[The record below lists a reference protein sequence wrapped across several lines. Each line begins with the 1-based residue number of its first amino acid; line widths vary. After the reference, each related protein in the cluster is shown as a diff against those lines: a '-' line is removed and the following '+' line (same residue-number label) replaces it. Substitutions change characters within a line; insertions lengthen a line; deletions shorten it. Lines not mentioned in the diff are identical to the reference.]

1 MKKFYNSIELK
12 GYVMNINRKKIWQL
26 NENEV
31 TPKELFE
38 KRRNFIKLGAASI
51 VSSGAIMQA
60 LAEEKLPRITLDY
73 IKDKNVENLKLNTFE
88 QITSHNNFYEFTTSQ
103 SGVKDIAHILNT
115 DNWTVK
121 IDGLIENPMEVD
133 LDDLSKMFTQEERI
147 YRFRCVEGWSMVVP
161 WNGFSLS
168 SLVRKVK
175 PLSNAKY
182 IRFET
187 LVDPSTFPDQARG
200 RFGVI
205 SYPYVEGLRLD
216 EAMNEL
222 SFLATGLYGDVMPKQ
237 NGAPIRLVV
246 PWKYGFKSIK
256 SIVKISFVE
265 EEPLNSW
272 QKENKNEYG
281 FYANV
286 NPNVDH
292 PRWSQKKERVLGSF
306 LKQKTLM
313 FNGYEKEVA
322 SLYKNMDLTKF
333 I

>member
-1 MKKFYNSIELK
+1 
-12 GYVMNINRKKIWQL
+12 MNWQIS
-26 NENEV
+26 ENEV

-51 VSSGAIMQA
+51 VSSGAIMEL
-60 LAEEKLPRITLDY
+60 LAQENLPKITLDF
-73 IKDKNVENLKLNTFE
+73 IKDKNIDNLKLNTFE

-103 SGVKDIAHILNT
+103 SGVKDIAHTLNT
-115 DNWTVK
+115 DNWSVT
-121 IDGLIENPMEVD
+121 IDGLVENPMKVN
-133 LDDLSKMFTQEERI
+133 LDDLVKMFTIEERI

-161 WNGFSLS
+161 WNGFSLA
-168 SLVRKVK
+168 SLIKKVK
-175 PLSNAKY
+175 PLSSAKY
-182 IRFET
+182 VRFET
-187 LVDPSTFPDQARG
+187 LVDPEVFPDQKRG
-200 RFGVI
+200 KFGVI
-205 SYPYVEGLRLD
+205 DYPYIEGLRMD
-216 EAMNEL
+216 EAVNDL

-256 SIVKISFVE
+256 SIVKISFVDK
-265 EEPLNSW
+265 EPLNTW
-272 QKENKNEYG
+272 QKENPREYG
-281 FYANV
+281 FFANV

-306 LKQKTLM
+306 FKQDTLM

-322 SLYKNMDLTKF
+322 SLYSGMDLRKY

>member
-1 MKKFYNSIELK
+1 
-12 GYVMNINRKKIWQL
+12 MNIIKRKDWQIS
-26 NENEV
+26 ENEV

-38 KRRNFIKLGAASI
+38 KRRNFLKLGAASI
-51 VSSGAIMQA
+51 VSSGAIMEL
-60 LAEEKLPRITLDY
+60 LAKDELPKVTLDF
-73 IKDKNVENLKLNTFE
+73 IKDKNKDNLKLNTFE
-88 QITSHNNFYEFTTSQ
+88 QITSHNNFYEFTTNQ
-103 SGVKDIAHILNT
+103 SGVKDIAHTLNT
-115 DNWTVK
+115 DNWTVT
-121 IDGLIENPMEVD
+121 IDGLVENPMKVN
-133 LDDLSKMFTQEERI
+133 LDDLVKMFTMEERI

-168 SLVRKVK
+168 SLVKKVK
-175 PLSNAKY
+175 PLSSAKY

-187 LVDPSTFPDQARG
+187 LVDPEVFPDQKRG
-200 RFGVI
+200 KFGVI
-205 SYPYVEGLRLD
+205 DYPYIEGLRID
-216 EAMNEL
+216 EAMNDL

-256 SIVKISFVE
+256 SIVKISFVDK
-265 EEPLNSW
+265 EPLNTW
-272 QKENKNEYG
+272 QKENSREYG
-281 FYANV
+281 FFANV

-306 LKQKTLM
+306 FKQDTLM

-322 SLYKNMDLTKF
+322 SLYTGMDLRKY

>member
-1 MKKFYNSIELK
+1 
-12 GYVMNINRKKIWQL
+12 MNIIKKKAWQIS
-26 NENEV
+26 ENEV

-38 KRRNFIKLGAASI
+38 KRRNFLKLGAASI
-51 VSSGAIMQA
+51 VSSGAIMEL
-60 LAEEKLPRITLDY
+60 LAKEDLPKITLDF
-73 IKDKNVENLKLNTFE
+73 IKDKNPDNLKLNTFE
-88 QITSHNNFYEFTTSQ
+88 QITSHNNFYEFTTKQ
-103 SGVKDIAHILNT
+103 SGVKDIAHTLKT
-115 DNWTVK
+115 DNWTVT
-121 IDGLIENPMEVD
+121 IDGLVENPMEVN
-133 LDDLSKMFTQEERI
+133 LDDLVKMFTMEERI

-168 SLVRKVK
+168 SLVKKVK

-187 LVDPSTFPDQARG
+187 LVDPDIFPDQKRG

-205 SYPYVEGLRLD
+205 DYPYIEGLRID
-216 EAMNEL
+216 EAMNDL

-256 SIVKISFVE
+256 SIVKISFVDK
-265 EEPLNSW
+265 EPLNTW
-272 QKENKNEYG
+272 QKENSREYG
-281 FYANV
+281 FFANV

-306 LKQKTLM
+306 FKQDTLM

-322 SLYKNMDLTKF
+322 SLYTGMDLRKY